1 MEFKDMGLIAEI
13 RKLNYQ
19 DLKIFLIPMVIFLFY
34 LLVFYPCVATYD
46 SFNQLHQIASGYFAN
61 WHPFFHTFINMLCLK
76 IYPNPVSICI
86 FQILVFST
94 MWMVICKYNRGDNLE
109 NNKTFKYQIIATV
122 IICLIPINAIYSI
135 TLWKDILFSYCLM
148 FLCFL
153 AKVMI
158 DKNGKVDYKF
168 IILISLIMAFVSQLR
183 GNGFYVIV
191 VALIVYS
198 IYLFVKKNIKM
209 SVLLPVLTVIF
220 ILLIASLNIVYHVQ
234 DNEKDALMTKVSH
247 MLADY
252 VLNLEI
258 DEADKNTIYQ
268 LIDEN
273 KTSKVYRSTG
283 TDSIWA
289 IMNYEN
295 AESNKSTY
303 INLALKYSLKNP
315 LYCLHYL
322 FKSAPMVWDITKDS
336 DWAGRP
342 YYMSFK
348 SDRLQSDF
356 KGYYVNRNF
365 TPTTPYENLSYAN
378 WGTPVFYVLN
388 SLSIGIE
395 NSLFDTFFNSPALYM
410 YLSIIL
416 MVAIHFITKSR
427 AIYLMYVPNLLN
439 IVIVFLSTPIQ
450 DYRYLYPNLLV
461 CYLLVIIFIQLYFSG
476 GKSKILSL
484 KNRF

>member
-1 MEFKDMGLIAEI
+1 MGLIAEI

-19 DLKIFLIPMVIFLFY
+19 DLKIFLIPTIIFLFY
-34 LLVFYPCVATYD
+34 LSVFYPCIAAYD
-46 SFNQLHQIASGYFAN
+46 SFNQLHQIASGHFGN

-76 IYPNPVSICI
+76 IYPNPASICI

-94 MWMVICKYNRGDNLE
+94 MWLVICKYNRNDNLE
-109 NNKTFKYQIIATV
+109 NNKTFKYQIITTV

-168 IILISLIMAFVSQLR
+168 IIVISLIMAFVSQLR
-183 GNGFYVIV
+183 GNGFYVIIAV
-191 VALIVYS
+191 LIVYS

-209 SVLLPVLTVIF
+209 GILLPVLTVIF

-234 DNEKDALMTKVSH
+234 DNEKDALIAKTSH

-273 KTSKVYRSTG
+273 KTSKVYRSTE
-283 TDSIWA
+283 TDSIW
-289 IMNYEN
+289 IMLNREN

-303 INLALKYSLKNP
+303 IKLALKYSLKNP

-336 DWAGRP
+336 DWVGRP
-342 YYMSFK
+342 YYISFK
-348 SDRLQSDF
+348 SDEMQSVCNR
-356 KGYYVNRNF
+356 YYIKHNF

-378 WGTPVFYVLN
+378 WGTPVFKVFN
-388 SLSIGIE
+388 SLAIGIE

-427 AIYLMYVPNLLN
+427 AIYLMYLPNLLN

-450 DYRYLYPNLLV
+450 DYRYLYPNLLA